1 MMTMRG
7 LVLMVFLTWGIS
19 AYAATTPV
27 LRDDSYGVI
36 RFGDKLTTVERT
48 LGEKASSETISPGCD
63 YALFKSYPG
72 VRLMVENQ
80 IVTRADVIAPGIPT
94 SLGISIGTPLTEIK
108 RRYPQVLI
116 EPNKYDEQGHNLIF
130 RSKDGK
136 RAFVFYE
143 TKGIIQYIQA
153 GQEPSV
159 EYVEGCL

>member
-1 MMTMRG
+1 MRG
-7 LVLMVFLTWGIS
+7 LMLLAFLTWS
-19 AYAATTPV
+19 LPVFAATTPV
-27 LRDDSYGVI
+27 LRDDSFGAI
-36 RFGDKLTTVERT
+36 RFGEKLTTAEKN

-63 YALFKSYPG
+63 YALFKSYPK
-72 VRLMVENQ
+72 VRFMVVNQ
-80 IVTRADVIAPGIPT
+80 IVTRADVSTPDIPT
-94 SLGISIGTPLTEIK
+94 SLGISIGTSLADIK

-116 EPNKYDEQGHNLIF
+116 EPNKYDDEGHNLIF

-143 TKGIIQYIQA
+143 TKGIVQWIQA